1 MQNMYIWSVDSSQQ
15 TYTFQWNERTIQFNE
30 GTRTGKPVSLME
42 NNMYWTELNERTTH
56 IGVNITRFTQWNSR
70 WSNVKLE
77 NCTHGEK
84 QSAKTATEVSWV
96 HWIRATGAVNE
107 VAIQLRKKEKCFRF
121 NLSADMHWLIVYT
134 KFSWAWDSG
143 RYRHKRSKARCLGQP
158 EFWREN
164 ATEKRCVQLW
174 KEWIP
179 FEWHS
184 VWNLLKKTTALQFD
198 WKYSFKCFVSWRN
211 DGT

>member
-1 MQNMYIWSVDSSQQ
+1 MYVRELCDAKYLAFLISWIEKHCLEWRAQMHSENCKQKCKICIFEALTAVNKSIEL
-15 TYTFQWNERTIQFNE
+15 YTFQWNERTIQFNE
-30 GTRTGKPVSLME
+30 GTRTGKPVSLMV

-56 IGVNITRFTQWNSR
+56 IGVNTTRFTQWNSR

-77 NCTHGEK
+77 NCTHGENRE

-96 HWIRATGAVNE
+96 HWILATGAVNE

-158 EFWREN
+158 EF
-164 ATEKRCVQLW
+164 
-174 KEWIP
+174 
-179 FEWHS
+179 
-184 VWNLLKKTTALQFD
+184 
-198 WKYSFKCFVSWRN
+198 
-211 DGT
+211 